1 MQSWKKY
8 IFASDVVS
16 LYLALVLAL
25 LARGAIHQNA
35 IQDDS
40 VWIAAHLFIFLPSV
54 IFSVISLYIAGLY
67 DAKIIYDRSKT
78 IVLLF
83 YAQFASAIFSVISFY
98 VLKTELTPKLTLFF
112 FVIISILILSI
123 TRGIIYTSISK
134 QKKPKAIF
142 LSERNNLLNNLNT
155 HWAPYSLELIALRE
169 LGPLIKGPANE
180 VTKLTPSKFQGGFLN
195 GVSAVVYDEQL
206 LNPSLIL
213 DLENL
218 KQRNISTYSYNQ
230 YYEFLHKKVD
240 LENIFI
246 DDLMRELGERKE
258 TRAHFLVRRTLDI
271 LLALTIYP
279 IYLLSLP
286 FVYLGI
292 YLQDKG
298 EIYSKQSRI
307 GLLGR
312 PIWIWKIRTM
322 THTDQGGVLM
332 DANKKVIENQS
343 GNRYTKFGMFLRK
356 SRIDELP
363 QCINLLWGDVSFIG
377 PRSLVLGVFNDI
389 KNKIPNFALRLLA
402 PQGLTGWAQVH
413 MHYQPKTF
421 EEELEKFAYDLY
433 YIKHR
438 SLFLDFSV
446 ILKTIK
452 TVLSREGA

>member
-25 LARGAIHQNA
+25 LVRGAIHQNA

-54 IFSVISLYIAGLY
+54 IFSVLSLYIAGLY
-67 DAKIIYDRSKT
+67 DPKIIYDRSKT
-78 IVLLF
+78 VVLLF

-112 FVIISILILSI
+112 FVVISILILSV
-123 TRGIIYTSISK
+123 TRGIIYASISK
-134 QKKPKAIF
+134 QKKPKAVF
-142 LSERNNLLNNLNT
+142 LSNRSELLEKINV
-155 HWAPYSLELIALRE
+155 HWGPYELQQGTLSSSLTALI
-169 LGPLIKGPANE
+169 
-180 VTKLTPSKFQGGFLN
+180 
-195 GVSAVVYDEQL
+195 YDEQL
-206 LNPSLIL
+206 LTPQLIL
-213 DLENL
+213 ELENL
-218 KQRNISTYSYNQ
+218 KKNNISVYSYNQ

-240 LENIFI
+240 IENIYLQ
-246 DDLMRELGERKE
+246 DLIRKLAESRE

-271 LLALTIYP
+271 FLSLLIYP

-286 FVYLGI
+286 FVYIGI

-298 EIYSKQSRI
+298 EIYSKQNRV
-307 GLLGR
+307 GHLGK
-312 PIWIWKIRTM
+312 PIWLWKIRTM
-322 THTDQGGVLM
+322 THTDSGTLRNENEKSEG
-332 DANKKVIENQS
+332 NKM

-363 QCINLLWGDVSFIG
+363 QCINLLKGDVSFIG
-377 PRSLVLGVFNDI
+377 PRSLIAGVVNDL
-389 KNKIPNFALRLLA
+389 KTKIPNFELRMLA

-413 MHYQPKTF
+413 MSYQPKTF
-421 EEELEKFAYDLY
+421 EEELEKFSYDLY

-438 SLFLDFSV
+438 SLFLDFSI
-446 ILKTIK
+446 ILKTVK